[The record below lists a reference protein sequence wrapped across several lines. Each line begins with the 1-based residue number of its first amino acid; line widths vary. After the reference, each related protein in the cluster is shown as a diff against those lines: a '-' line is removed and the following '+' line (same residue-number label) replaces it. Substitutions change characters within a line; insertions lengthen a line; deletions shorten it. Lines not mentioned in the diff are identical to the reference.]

1 MYLVSLCGLIV
12 EAPAI
17 SLHFIIFLKYS
28 CSLLTWGKFLQWAK
42 ENDISLSLY
51 LFLSGKYIESFVLL
65 NLAAAVGIEILYTT
79 PDNIPH
85 NIEIERERERAR
97 LQT

>member
-1 MYLVSLCGLIV
+1 M
-12 EAPAI
+12 I
-17 SLHFIIFLKYS
+17 SL
-28 CSLLTWGKFLQWAK
+28 
-42 ENDISLSLY
+42 SLSLY

-65 NLAAAVGIEILYTT
+65 NLAAAVELEMLYTT